1 MSEEFGSRH
10 TAPAATDLDFSQDWT
25 SMSNLLSE
33 LESEP
38 VQPISLLPQANQPIA
53 GVALQPFNF
62 SLLNGQPLAKPF
74 SIEAYA
80 DSLMDDL
87 FHDVEQALDLGTELP
102 TETITPEVAV
112 LSVDTP
118 SLMLAPRGGSSVS
131 GLVVGLPH
139 ESVTEMPMPSER
151 LSSSSL
157 TDRLL
162 LVAGGVSIVLT
173 VGLWLASQ
181 HWVAQH
187 LPSSLGGV
195 SAIAPVAPPTP
206 APDPTENFFNYFQTA
221 LGRIEQQSTVT
232 ASLPTGQLLNPASGL
247 LPSATA
253 GLNPNPADLSLAGM
267 PLTAHMP
274 TINIP
279 GTAVS
284 TLPPI
289 AGSPSLTTPGLP
301 NTTANTTSVIGSA
314 NGNRTVLERVY
325 IPIYVPAP
333 NGVTGQMPSV
343 PIAGAPTTTLPTI
356 PGISTVTAGAPT
368 TTAGVTHTLVGVLMS
383 NDPTRSAAL
392 FEINGVTRRV
402 AIGESIGSSGWSLV
416 QVGKEDAVIRR
427 NGEVRSIYIQQKF

>member
-10 TAPAATDLDFSQDWT
+10 TAPNAADLDFSQDWT
-25 SMSNLLSE
+25 NMSNLLHE

-38 VQPISLLPQANQPIA
+38 VQPTSLLPQVSQPVS
-53 GVALQPFNF
+53 GVTLQPFNF

-87 FHDVEQALDLGTELP
+87 FHDVEQALELGTELP
-102 TETITPEVAV
+102 TDTITPEVAV
-112 LSVDTP
+112 LPLDVP
-118 SLMLAPRGGSSVS
+118 GLMLSPRGGSAPS
-131 GLVVGLPH
+131 GLVVGLAH
-139 ESVTEMPMPSER
+139 ESVTEIPMPSER
-151 LSSSSL
+151 NSSSSL
-157 TDRLL
+157 MDRLL
-162 LVAGGVSIVLT
+162 VVAGGVSIVLT
-173 VGLWLASQ
+173 LGLWLASQ
-181 HWVAQH
+181 NWVAQH
-187 LPSSLGGV
+187 LPSSLSGV
-195 SAIAPVAPPTP
+195 SAIAPVSPPAP
-206 APDPTENFFNYFQTA
+206 APDPTEHFFTYFQKA
-221 LGRIEQQSTVT
+221 LSHIEQQSTVT
-232 ASLPTGQLLNPASGL
+232 ASLPTGQPLNPASGL
-247 LPSATA
+247 LPSAASSLT
-253 GLNPNPADLSLAGM
+253 PNPADLSLSGM

-279 GTAVS
+279 GAAVS
-284 TLPPI
+284 SLPPV
-289 AGSPSLTTPGLP
+289 AGSSTLTTPGTL
-301 NTTANTTSVIGSA
+301 NTPANTTSIIGTA

-333 NGVTGQMPSV
+333 NAAGQMPSV

-356 PGISTVTAGAPT
+356 PGISTVTAGSPT
-368 TTAGVTHTLVGVLMS
+368 TTTGVTHTLVGVLMS